1 MWPPCRI
8 VMGGST
14 RDRDVVNLDQ
24 LQTFLVLVRCGSF
37 TGAAAELHLSQPAVS
52 RHIQRLEG
60 ELGATLLTRRRGR
73 IELSE
78 AGERVRSY
86 AEQVVGGPERLVGGL
101 AEPPGPRSRA
111 PRIVAPPT
119 PRAV

>member
-60 ELGATLLTRRRGR
+60 ELGATLLTRRRGW

-78 AGERVRSY
+78 AGGR
-86 AEQVVGGPERLVGGL
+86 GGPHSETGGGGRGRPVAAPSGDPGRRS
-101 AEPPGPRSRA
+101 AEAPITPPPS
-111 PRIVAPPT
+111 
-119 PRAV
+119 

>member
-86 AEQVVGGPERLVGGL
+86 AEQVVGGRERLVGDL
-101 AEPPGPRSRA
+101 AGQPSPLPRR
-111 PRIVAPPT
+111 PRLLCQH
-119 PRAV
+119 